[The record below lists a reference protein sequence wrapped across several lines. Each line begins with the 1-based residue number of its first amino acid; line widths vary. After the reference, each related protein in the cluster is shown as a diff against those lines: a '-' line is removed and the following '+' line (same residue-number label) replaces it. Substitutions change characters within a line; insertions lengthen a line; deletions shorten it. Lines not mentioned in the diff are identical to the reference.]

1 MSQKS
6 RFSGIDADAIL
17 TLVEAP
23 WLEVTT
29 VREGLNLVSYG
40 KELPYRKTGDLV
52 SCDPMDEKIMIEAVK
67 RVKKQGGRVR
77 GIRFFIEPAPKE
89 AKKHGL

>member
-1 MSQKS
+1 MSQKKS
-6 RFSGIDADAIL
+6 FFETDADAIL

-29 VREGLNLVSYG
+29 VREGSNLVSYG

-67 RVKKQGGRVR
+67 RVKKHGGRVR
-77 GIRFFIEPAPKE
+77 GIRFFIEPTQKE
-89 AKKHGL
+89 KKKHGV